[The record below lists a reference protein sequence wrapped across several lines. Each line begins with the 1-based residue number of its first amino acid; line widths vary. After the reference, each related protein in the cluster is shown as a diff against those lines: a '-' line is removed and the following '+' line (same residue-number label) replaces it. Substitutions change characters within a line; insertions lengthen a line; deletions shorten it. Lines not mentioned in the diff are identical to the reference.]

1 MTANREYPPNPL
13 PCGCRVAGTL
23 LLPSQANDLH
33 VEFCSLHEAAPELLK
48 ALELMLQLDDGWHC
62 IQAGDRERTR
72 ERAYAAV
79 GKTARPQSSPG
90 ESESGGGQRASV
102 RQISPQ

>member
-13 PCGCRVAGTL
+13 PCGCRAMMHLDPIGTGT
-23 LLPSQANDLH
+23 SIYVRQCGLH
-33 VEFCSLHEAAPELLK
+33 SAASELLA

-79 GKTARPQSSPG
+79 GKTARPQSSLG
-90 ESESGGGQRASV
+90 ESSRGGGG
-102 RQISPQ
+102 